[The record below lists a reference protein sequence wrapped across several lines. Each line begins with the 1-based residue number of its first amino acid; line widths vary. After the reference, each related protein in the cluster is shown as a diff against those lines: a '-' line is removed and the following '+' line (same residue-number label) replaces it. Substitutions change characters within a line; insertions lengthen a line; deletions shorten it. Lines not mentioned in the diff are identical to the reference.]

1 MGGLSRF
8 GKRAPKA
15 FPSGKG
21 GRADRRSDEEAH
33 FSAAQ
38 NSPAYTN
45 ARAGL
50 YPAGTNA
57 APARNSLTDEA
68 ERHIA
73 ASARNSAMAAISFA
87 AREQRIVP
95 ANAHKGLDSGENLR
109 YNTDDI

>member
-1 MGGLSRF
+1 MLFRSLREARSKGFSV
-8 GKRAPKA
+8 
-15 FPSGKG
+15 GKG
-21 GRADRRSDEEAH
+21 GSADRRSDEDVH

-38 NSPAYTN
+38 DSPARAD

-73 ASARNSAMAAISFA
+73 ASARNNAPGAPLSA